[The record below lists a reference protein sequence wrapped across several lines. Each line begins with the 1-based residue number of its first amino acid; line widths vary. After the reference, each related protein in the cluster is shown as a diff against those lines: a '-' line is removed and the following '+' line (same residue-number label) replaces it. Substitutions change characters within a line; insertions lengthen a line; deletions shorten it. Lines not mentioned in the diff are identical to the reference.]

1 MTPDE
6 IVEAYKVVTQDIENR
21 AATEAARVGNAQRSL
36 GTLAE
41 RVASPSGQTSGL
53 ANYTYDRTMRPTVD
67 SLAAALTTQGYANA
81 LENNLKA
88 GLREAKNR
96 YDDARNAYTAK
107 GGSGGSGGGSGGG
120 NKTSG
125 ATDKDDAE
133 FRVGEVRYQ
142 NQYVP
147 WGSTYYQWEAAKQW
161 AAQNAQRQAVYDTLK
176 QKYENGE
183 ITAEEYNRALE
194 RMVNGY

>member
-6 IVEAYKVVTQDIENR
+6 IVEAYKVVAQDIENR
-21 AATEAARVGNAQRSL
+21 AATEAARIGNAQRSL

-53 ANYTYDRTMRPTVD
+53 ANYTYDRTMRPTVN
-67 SLAAALTTQGYANA
+67 SLTAALTTQGYANA

-88 GLREAKNR
+88 GLRDAKNR

-107 GGSGGSGGGSGGG
+107 SGSGGSGGSGGG

-161 AAQNAQRQAVYDTLK
+161 AGQNAQRQAVLDTIR
-176 QKYENGE
+176 QQYANGE
-183 ITAEEYNRALE
+183 ITEEEYQRALE
-194 RMVNGY
+194 RMASGY